1 MKLSPSLSHDLFY
14 VYVCSFTYRSI
25 FFENEYLRLDGSEGS
40 ESIFFFFHSP
50 PLFFLQEDIGKGERK
65 YRKRRTR
72 RGWRAV
78 VGDCSTVALLI
89 LNLSKAIKQ
98 SAGGMSCFNRSAI
111 VREGYGVHSG
121 IYVFSTRIHGC
132 FTLIT

>member
-1 MKLSPSLSHDLFY
+1 MVFFTFTSAVLLIVPFSSKMNTY
-14 VYVCSFTYRSI
+14 VSM
-25 FFENEYLRLDGSEGS
+25 EANQ
-40 ESIFFFFHSP
+40 FFFFHSP